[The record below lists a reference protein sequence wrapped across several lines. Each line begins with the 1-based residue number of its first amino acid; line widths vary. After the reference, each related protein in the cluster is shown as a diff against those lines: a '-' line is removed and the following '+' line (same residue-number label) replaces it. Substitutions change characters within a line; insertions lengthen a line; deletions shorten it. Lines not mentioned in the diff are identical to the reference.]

1 MEKIILKRVFL
12 YKGNELSD
20 IDRDM
25 SEDKVLEHYSNIY
38 PELINSVVEQKEIKN
53 DKIYYEFKSNVGTK
67 G

>member
-25 SEDKVLEHYSNIY
+25 SEGKVLEHYSNIY